1 MSNGGHLT
9 SIHSTEEN
17 IFVADLSK
25 SGTEYKKDSDLT
37 WIGLKQANYPTD
49 TKWTWTDGTPLDYF
63 RWAPGEPNNLKGL
76 EHCGQT
82 HSDYLGKDPAKDN
95 AYQKWNDCQC
105 SEEMRA
111 YVCKKPA
118 LH

>member
-1 MSNGGHLT
+1 MVSVENGF
-9 SIHSTEEN
+9 EN
-17 IFVADLSK
+17 AMLADLSK

-37 WIGLKQANYPTD
+37 WIGLTQANYPTD

-82 HSDYLGKDPAKDN
+82 HSDYLGKDPAKDD

-105 SEEMRA
+105 TEEMRA

-118 LH
+118 MH